1 MGMHTVSVIIPAYRP
16 DQKLI
21 GTLEGL
27 CQAGFTDLLIVDDGS
42 GPEFAPVFQQ
52 VQQLPG
58 CTVLRHPVNRGKGAA
73 LKTAMAYFAQHRPHQ
88 AGVVTA
94 DADGQHLPRDI
105 AAVARA
111 MLDSGAVV
119 LGVRD
124 FSDPSVPWKSRA
136 GNRITIGVF
145 RLFLGMKISD
155 TQTGLR
161 AIPSQYLPLLA
172 GAKGDRY
179 EYETNMLFLLNRC
192 RIPLREVRIASVYLE
207 GNRSSHFRAVR
218 DSLRIYALILKYLCS
233 SLGACVV
240 DELAFF
246 LLKLSGVLAFLPIPT
261 TFTAAFLA
269 RIISSLLNF
278 LVNARLV
285 FGGRVTARS
294 MARYYILA
302 ACQIAVSAG
311 LVYLAEHTLAITSP
325 ALVTL
330 VKIAVDTVLFF
341 ISFRVQHRWVFRWNE
356 GGPEPGKDKP

>member
-1 MGMHTVSVIIPAYRP
+1 MNRVSVIIPAYKP

-27 CQAGFTDLLIVDDGS
+27 REAGFTDILVVDDGS
-42 GPEFAPVFQQ
+42 GPDFAPVFEQAQ
-52 VQQLPG
+52 AIPG
-58 CTVLRHPVNRGKGAA
+58 CTLLRHPVNRGKGAA
-73 LKTAMAYFAQHRPHQ
+73 LKTAMAFFAQNRPEQ

-111 MLDSGAVV
+111 MLESGKVA
-119 LGVRD
+119 LGVRE
-124 FSDPSVPWKSRA
+124 FSGADVPWKSRA
-136 GNRITIGVF
+136 GNRITAGVF

-161 AIPSQYLPLLA
+161 AIPGRYLELLA
-172 GAKGDRY
+172 GAGGDRY
-179 EYETNMLFLLNRC
+179 EYETNMLFLMNRC
-192 RIPLREVRIASVYLE
+192 RVPFVEVPIAAVYLE

-218 DSLRIYALILKYLCS
+218 DSVRIYALFLKYLCS

-246 LLKLSGVLAFLPIPT
+246 LFKLSGAFAFLPIPT

-269 RIISSLLNF
+269 RVISSLLNF

-285 FGGRVTARS
+285 FGGRVNARS
-294 MARYYILA
+294 LVRYYILA
-302 ACQIAVSAG
+302 VCQITASAC
-311 LVYLAEHTLAITSP
+311 LVFLAEHGLSITSP

-330 VKIAVDTVLFF
+330 AKIVVDTLLFF
-341 ISFRVQHRWVFRWNE
+341 ISFRVQHRWVFRGGEE
-356 GGPEPGKDKP
+356 GPSKKDESV

>member
-1 MGMHTVSVIIPAYRP
+1 MHRVSVIIPAYRP

-27 CQAGFTDLLIVDDGS
+27 CQAGFTDILVVDDGS
-42 GPEFAPVFQQ
+42 GPEFAPIFEQ
-52 VQQLPG
+52 VRTLPG
-58 CTVLRHPVNRGKGAA
+58 CTVLEHPVNRGKGAA
-73 LKTAMAYFAQHRPHQ
+73 LKTAMAYFDRHCPEQ

-94 DADGQHLPRDI
+94 DADGQHLPWDI
-105 AAVARA
+105 AAVAQA
-111 MLDSGAVV
+111 MLDSDQMV

-136 GNRITIGVF
+136 GNRITIAVF

-161 AIPSQYLPLLA
+161 AIPRRYLALME

-179 EYETNMLFLLNRC
+179 EYETNMLFLMNRR
-192 RIPLREVRIASVYLE
+192 RIPFTEVRIASVYIE
-207 GNRSSHFRAVR
+207 NNRSSHFRVVR
-218 DSLRIYALILKYLCS
+218 DSVRIYGLILKYLCS

-240 DELAFF
+240 DEVAFY
-246 LLKLSGVLAFLPIPT
+246 LLKRFAVFAFLPIPV

-269 RIISSLLNF
+269 RVISSLLNF

-285 FGGRVTARS
+285 FEGQVNARS
-294 MARYYILA
+294 LVRYYILA
-302 ACQIAVSAG
+302 VCQIAVSACLVFLVEHG
-311 LVYLAEHTLAITSP
+311 LSIASP

-330 VKIAVDTVLFF
+330 VKIVVDTLLFF
-341 ISFRVQHRWVFRWNE
+341 VSFRVQHRWVFRQSE
-356 GGPEPGKDKP
+356 DGGAPGKDKTT